1 MSVYNI
7 HNFYL
12 SILLTK
18 GLVQSELLNYHK
30 TLTAFLKC
38 PLAPHQVEKKGRY
51 SAGQVVLALEQV
63 EFVCGRWSVGGPPLN
78 LEVISESPRV
88 SLGRG
93 SRDLLAGMTQE
104 MVLTVHSGS
113 SNITKVLTALHLFV

>member
-1 MSVYNI
+1 M
-7 HNFYL
+7 
-12 SILLTK
+12 
-18 GLVQSELLNYHK
+18 
-30 TLTAFLKC
+30 
-38 PLAPHQVEKKGRY
+38 EKKGRY

-113 SNITKVLTALHLFV
+113 SNITKVLTALRLFKWYSCNGESLLS